1 MARIA
6 VIGSFVMDNVARMQ
20 KFPAAG
26 ETVSGESIARFPG
39 GKGANQCVA
48 AARLGGDAIM
58 CGMLGRDSDGEAF
71 REILRAEGI
80 SDEYVFSCD
89 LPTAV
94 AQVQVDG
101 SGQNRI
107 CVIPSAN
114 YAFGQREIERID
126 GVLKGAELAVFQFEL
141 RPEVTRELIVRAK
154 SYGTKVLLNPAPAAK
169 PERELFGGVD
179 YLTPNEREL
188 SALTGLPTETE
199 EEVTAAAKALLACGV
214 GAVVAT
220 LGARGALVADKHG
233 CEMIAGCAVKA
244 VDTVAAGD
252 SFNGALAVALSE
264 GRTLREA
271 VRFANATGALTVQR
285 AGAIPSLPR
294 REEVEAFIAAR
305 S

>member
-154 SYGTKVLLNPAPAAK
+154 SYGTKVLLNPAPGGKAGERTVRGSGLSYAERKGTFGPDGAADGNG
-169 PERELFGGVD
+169 RGGD
-179 YLTPNEREL
+179 
-188 SALTGLPTETE
+188 G
-199 EEVTAAAKALLACGV
+199 
-214 GAVVAT
+214 
-220 LGARGALVADKHG
+220 
-233 CEMIAGCAVKA
+233 
-244 VDTVAAGD
+244 
-252 SFNGALAVALSE
+252 
-264 GRTLREA
+264 
-271 VRFANATGALTVQR
+271 
-285 AGAIPSLPR
+285 PR
-294 REEVEAFIAAR
+294 RRRCSPAG
-305 S
+305 